1 MIGPA
6 PSFFIPMYVLFI
18 AGGLFIETQTDLH
31 GWGLGGIFVG
41 TFCLLY
47 DLCIMVMFA
56 RHEATEAR
64 TSKSKRGTP

>member
-47 DLCIMVMFA
+47 DLCIMALFA
-56 RHEATEAR
+56 RHVAGEAKLSE
-64 TSKSKRGTP
+64 SKKETP